1 MKASVCHVPA
11 VSATVVKAPVLSACV
26 GSVRTGTVP
35 VPEIKPHPLLRDF
48 WTFSKGDN
56 TDESRD
62 RIVGLNNHV
71 LRAYNFLWNPLSGY
85 GHPDYPAGM
94 ACDGI
99 DDYLGSEEWIFPGSD
114 YTIIA
119 KVTPFKKRW
128 DNSIFSTKDFN
139 TGTSGWNILSYD
151 EGNEALY
158 FGNQTYKKST
168 RFVSASGTTELLAM
182 VRNGDTITLYRDMNR
197 LGTVEIPPGT
207 PNHKTYYPGVKM
219 GLSGSCFYGI
229 IHCNAVYSGALTTD
243 ELRTEMNEAF
253 PLYENI
259 IMNR

>member
-1 MKASVCHVPA
+1 MKAPVCHAPV
-11 VSATVVKAPVLSACV
+11 VSATVVKAPVLFACV

-35 VPEIKPHPLLRDF
+35 VPEIKSHPLLLDF
-48 WTFSKGDN
+48 WTFSKGN
-56 TDESRD
+56 NADESRD

-71 LRAYNFLWNPLSGY
+71 LRAYNFLWEALSGY

-99 DDYLGSEEWIFPGSD
+99 DDYLEAEEWIFPGSD
-114 YTIIA
+114 YTVIA
-119 KVTPFKKRW
+119 KVTPFEKRW
-128 DNSIFSTKDFN
+128 GNSIFSTRDFN
-139 TGTSGWNILSYD
+139 TGTSGWNTLSY
-151 EGNEALY
+151 EKRNETLH

-168 RFVSASGTTELLAM
+168 KFVSASGATELLAM
-182 VRNGDTITLYRDMNR
+182 VRNGDTITLYRGMNR
-197 LGTVEIPPGT
+197 FGTVEIPPGT
-207 PNHKTYYPGVKM
+207 PNHKAYYLGVKR
-219 GLSGSCFYGI
+219 GISNSCFRGI

-253 PLYENI
+253 PFYENI